1 MRIALT
7 LLALFAIAVAAALLA
22 GNNQGTITLFWPPY
36 RVDLSLN
43 LVLALTLGVFLI
55 LHLALR
61 ALSLLFGMPR
71 EARRWRIQ
79 HRERAMFVA
88 MLDSLAHL
96 VAGRFIRARKSAE
109 MVLLQEGVLH
119 RGGEKPIYGDRLRS
133 MAHLLAAESAH
144 SLQNRE
150 DREAHFRQ
158 ALSQSSKRDAQE
170 TREGVQL
177 RAARWALDDR
187 DAGGSLRW
195 LEELPHGASRRTV
208 AMRLRLKAARL
219 GGQTTTALETARL
232 LAKHRAFSVAAGQS
246 IVRGL
251 VLELINATHD
261 AAQLEKVWAT
271 LDAVERTNPDVAII
285 AARRLLSLQGEVALS
300 RAWLL
305 PVWDQ
310 MLQGVA
316 AAVTTSDQSPKQLAT
331 PTLTQDQRVGLV
343 EALEQGFA
351 QGTDAPDADW
361 LTRIE
366 GAQLRY
372 PGDPMLQYLAGMTCM
387 HLKLWGKAQQLLTQ
401 SLPQLRSAKL
411 ARSAWL
417 TLAALA
423 EQRDDASAAT
433 QALKKALGSV

>member
-1 MRIALT
+1 MRIALS
-7 LLALFAIAVAAALLA
+7 LLALFAIAVATALLA

-43 LVLALTLGVFLI
+43 LVLVLVLGAFVV

-88 MLDSLAHL
+88 MMDSLAHL

-158 ALSQSSKRDAQE
+158 ALSQSDKRDAQE

-187 DAGGSLRW
+187 DAAASLRW
-195 LEELPHGASRRTV
+195 LEELPVGASRRTV
-208 AMRLRLKAARL
+208 ALRLRLKAARL

-261 AAQLEKVWAT
+261 AVQLEKVWAT
-271 LDAVERTNPDVAII
+271 LEVAERDNPDI
-285 AARRLLSLQGEVALS
+285 AVRAAKRLLSLEGEAALS
-300 RAWLL
+300 RTWLL
-305 PVWDQ
+305 PVWEQ

-316 AAVTTSDQSPKQLAT
+316 AKVVPSDQSAKQLAAQA
-331 PTLTQDQRVGLV
+331 LTQDQGVGLV

-351 QGTDAPDADW
+351 QATDTPDADW

-401 SLPQLRSAKL
+401 SLPQLRSDRL

-417 TLAALA
+417 SLALLA
-423 EQRDDASAAT
+423 EQRGDAQAAT
-433 QALKKALGSV
+433 QALKRALSSV